1 MENDQIKKELNISNV
16 LIKLLLDTG
25 SVLKEKQSF
34 LQAIGAGKKKPDIS
48 LVC

>member
-34 LQAIGAGKKKPDIS
+34 
-48 LVC
+48 